1 MHKKFISLL
10 LVAFLLVGVLA
21 ACGQKTPAE
30 NNEPTDTNTEQETE
44 KPADTEDNES
54 AERPTEQGDYSNE
67 PALVLGAD
75 DFNGVFSPFFA
86 TTGYDMDIVEMVH
99 ASLIGFDRNSQ
110 PDNSGLAEY
119 IEPEEVKG
127 EDGTIEKTI
136 YTFKLKEGLV
146 FSDGTPITADD
157 VIFTYYVLCDPNYT
171 GSSTIYTTPI
181 LGVNEYRYD
190 DVDYADKVAK
200 IKEEAD
206 NYEPTEEEIEKKAEQ
221 LAEAYGM
228 DKADFMPDGPYYEDY
243 NLAGIR
249 QDKYNADITAYIQSN
264 LEKSEGHVEEIEGI
278 KKIDDRTVQVTIA
291 GVDPKAIYNLGAI
304 RVAPKHYYGE
314 GFKKGDLSMVEAKS
328 GEPMGAGPYRFHSF
342 ENNVVT
348 LVANDFFYKGAPHVK
363 KIKYQVTNTANKL
376 EGVKLGEFD
385 ISDPSAS
392 METLAQVEAEE
403 DIHYELIDNLGYGY
417 IGINAERITDKNVR
431 KGIFH
436 LMDRKPAVEAYYG
449 NLASVIERPMSRVSW
464 AYPKDATEVYGFDPD
479 KAMEYFEAAGYKLE
493 DGKLMKDGKQL
504 TIEIGIPADGKGDHP
519 SYPIV
524 LGVKNE
530 GEKLGMAVNIVDYAD
545 GNKFFDDLDA
555 GKLDIWCAAWQA
567 TPDPDMYQTYHSQGP
582 SNHYK
587 LKDSELDQLIID
599 ARSTNDME
607 ARKEMYAKALD
618 IVMDWAVEMPV
629 YQRKNMYIFN
639 KKVIDIDTLPK
650 DMTPYYGY
658 FAEIENLKLTE
669 AAK

>member
-314 GFKKGDLSMVEAKS
+314 GFKKGDL
-328 GEPMGAGPYRFHSF
+328 FH
-342 ENNVVT
+342 
-348 LVANDFFYKGAPHVK
+348 GR
-363 KIKYQVTNTANKL
+363 
-376 EGVKLGEFD
+376 G
-385 ISDPSAS
+385 
-392 METLAQVEAEE
+392 
-403 DIHYELIDNLGYGY
+403 
-417 IGINAERITDKNVR
+417 
-431 KGIFH
+431 
-436 LMDRKPAVEAYYG
+436 
-449 NLASVIERPMSRVSW
+449 
-464 AYPKDATEVYGFDPD
+464 
-479 KAMEYFEAAGYKLE
+479 
-493 DGKLMKDGKQL
+493 
-504 TIEIGIPADGKGDHP
+504 
-519 SYPIV
+519 
-524 LGVKNE
+524 
-530 GEKLGMAVNIVDYAD
+530 
-545 GNKFFDDLDA
+545 
-555 GKLDIWCAAWQA
+555 
-567 TPDPDMYQTYHSQGP
+567 
-582 SNHYK
+582 
-587 LKDSELDQLIID
+587 
-599 ARSTNDME
+599 
-607 ARKEMYAKALD
+607 
-618 IVMDWAVEMPV
+618 
-629 YQRKNMYIFN
+629 
-639 KKVIDIDTLPK
+639 
-650 DMTPYYGY
+650 
-658 FAEIENLKLTE
+658 
-669 AAK
+669 